1 MMKRL
6 LLLLISD
13 AKLRRFYTDSKKKR
27 QIFFNLYGQTTRL
40 WTNREK

>member
-13 AKLRRFYTDSKKKR
+13 AKLQRLGTDSKKMH
-27 QIFFNLYGQTTRL
+27 QIFFNLYGQL
-40 WTNREK
+40 V